1 MKRFFGFCA
10 IIMVITLLAGC
21 LGADRNNSSN
31 VTDRSEAT
39 AEPSEIDEIPL
50 LPTSSPSSDPS
61 TDPPTPDNEKQN
73 FIVLPSP
80 VAVRDHCA
88 AIKKDGT
95 VVAVDITSNDNPS
108 YCEVSDWRDI
118 VQVDVGN
125 FHTVGLKKD
134 GTVLAVGQNDKGQ
147 CDVSAWEDITAIT
160 ASLSATFG
168 LKKDGTVVT
177 THSDFDLSSWD
188 NIIAIDAGDFHI
200 VGLKDD
206 GTVLAVGSND
216 KGQCNVSTWTG
227 IKMISA
233 GRDYTAGLQE
243 DGGVIGSGY
252 GRVAF
257 SSEDSTVFFDYLDIV
272 SISTSTYTAGLTKDG
287 RIAIYGLLENEKSE
301 SWDDVIA
308 IAAGDMALIGVK
320 EDGSLQVTGYSLYYA
335 PFVEKILE
343 WENIGLPDI

>member
-1 MKRFFGFCA
+1 LAPVF
-10 IIMVITLLAGC
+10 INHLTL
-21 LGADRNNSSN
+21 
-31 VTDRSEAT
+31 
-39 AEPSEIDEIPL
+39 
-50 LPTSSPSSDPS
+50 
-61 TDPPTPDNEKQN
+61 
-73 FIVLPSP
+73 P